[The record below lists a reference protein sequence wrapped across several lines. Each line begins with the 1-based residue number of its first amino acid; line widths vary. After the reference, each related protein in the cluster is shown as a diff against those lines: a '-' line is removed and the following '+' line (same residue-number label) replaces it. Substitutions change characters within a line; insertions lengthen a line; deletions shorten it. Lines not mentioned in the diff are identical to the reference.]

1 MNEARQWARAMAVIA
16 VAIAGATSTGAPVRG
31 ETIRGSVRTQ
41 DGTPAV
47 GARVWTAKLW
57 TDILDRRETV
67 ADEEGRFTLEVA
79 PGSWWVW
86 AAIGTQAGAGSR
98 EVKVQA
104 GREVE
109 PIALSLREAGRLRGR
124 LLEAE

>member
-1 MNEARQWARAMAVIA
+1 MNEPRQWARAMAALA
-16 VAIAGATSTGAPVRG
+16 VVGAISTGAPVRG
-31 ETIRGSVRTQ
+31 ETIRGSVRAQ

-57 TDILDRRETV
+57 TDSLDRRETV
-67 ADEEGRFTLEVA
+67 ADEQGRFTLEVA

-86 AAIGTQAGAGSR
+86 AALGTQAGAGSS

-104 GREVE
+104 GRE
-109 PIALSLREAGRLRGR
+109 
-124 LLEAE
+124 